1 MLPVQRL
8 PGLRL
13 KGALP
18 GMTRTSYFAGGLGQ
32 GFCGPRKPS
41 KALAMPSTPISS
53 KRRPTI
59 CTPMGKP
66 LASKPPLIEMAGF
79 SYIFHGTV

>member
-1 MLPVQRL
+1 M
-8 PGLRL
+8 
-13 KGALP
+13 
-18 GMTRTSYFAGGLGQ
+18 
-32 GFCGPRKPS
+32 
-41 KALAMPSTPISS
+41 AMPSTPISS